1 MADLFSQQELEAIQ
15 QRASELATQHEADA
29 GLRAALQ
36 LLAEAA
42 GNLIPKIPAAEASS
56 TNTES

>member
-1 MADLFSQQELEAIQ
+1 MAERFTSEELEQLQ
-15 QRASELATQHEADA
+15 QRATELAHEQESDA

-42 GNLIPKIPAAEASS
+42 GNLSAKIPAE
-56 TNTES
+56 